1 MPSDRAAALADAF
14 AAANTEVIAF
24 AGSCTDAQWRTVV
37 PGEDWPVGVVIHH
50 IAEGHAN
57 ALVWVTAMAS
67 GEPVTDSGEDID
79 RRNVDH
85 AARCNGIEIVE
96 TVALLA
102 ESGALTEAVLR
113 RLTDEQ
119 LDRTA
124 PFGPAG
130 GRPFPVEQ
138 MAAVTAQHALGHLA
152 HAREALGV
160 PP

>member
-1 MPSDRAAALADAF
+1 MPSERSAALADAF
-14 AAANTEVIAF
+14 AAANAEVIAF
-24 AGSCTDAQWRTVV
+24 AGSCSDAQWRTVV
-37 PGEDWPVGVVIHH
+37 PGEDWPVGVVMHH

-57 ALVWVTAMAS
+57 ALAWLTAMAH
-67 GEPVTDSGEDID
+67 GDAVTDSGEDID

-85 AARCNGIEIVE
+85 AARSDGIGIAE
-96 TVALLA
+96 TVALLGQN
-102 ESGALTEAVLR
+102 GALTEAALR

-130 GRPFPVEQ
+130 GRPFPTEQ

-152 HAREALGV
+152 HAREALA
-160 PP
+160 PRS